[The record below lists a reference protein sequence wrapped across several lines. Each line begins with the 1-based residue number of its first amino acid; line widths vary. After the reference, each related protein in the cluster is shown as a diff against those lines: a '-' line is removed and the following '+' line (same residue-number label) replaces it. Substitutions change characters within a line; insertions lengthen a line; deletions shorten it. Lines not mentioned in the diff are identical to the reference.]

1 MEEPSGLSS
10 PDKLLVDTNHKVPV
24 VLMLV
29 NPTLFSLETSD
40 SELNNG
46 PLRNTSRDVEQSPK
60 LESVK
65 MKKEDQEVS
74 LTLNSIAEHLLPKQ

>member
-10 PDKLLVDTNHKVPV
+10 PDKLLVDINHKVPV

-29 NPTLFSLETSD
+29 NPTLFSLVTSD

-74 LTLNSIAEHLLPKQ
+74 LTLNSIAEHLLLKQ